1 MKDSNTKDNEREN
14 MSHTIMP
21 VRLGQILTGKVVAV
35 RYNGFGVV
43 MLNDYPI
50 HMANAF
56 TDETVKFE
64 ITQVNRKFARAEV
77 VGIVD
82 PSSDRVEMGK
92 DYLLDVGIA
101 PYVNLRYEAQLKLKQ
116 AQVKKIYTAAGIAA
130 NIAPTIGMKNPI
142 QYRNKTVVPIK
153 NDGEKLVTGFI
164 KRRTP
169 GEILPLTD
177 YYVNDPVI
185 DQTIAT
191 VRDILNQHHVT
202 VFNDET
208 QQGELRYIMV
218 RRGYYSHELMVV
230 LVSQTANIKDE
241 TDIAQEIVDVVPGIH
256 SVVLNHN
263 PRSLHLLMSGN
274 NRTLWGEDVIH
285 DTLLGIEFEIGP
297 NSFYQVNPQTTEVL
311 YALAAKKAELK
322 LTDTIIDAY
331 SGIGTIGLTVANQV
345 KQVLGVEVI
354 ARAVI
359 DAQKNVAN
367 NNVKN
372 ASFVTADAPE
382 QMRKWQQAGIKA
394 DVIFVDP
401 PRRGL
406 TNELLDAVAEIRPKR
421 FVYVSC
427 NPETMARDAKYL
439 IEKDFHIKG
448 DVQPLDQFPQTAH
461 VEVVT
466 VFEPNN

>member
-1 MKDSNTKDNEREN
+1 

-21 VRLGQILTGKVVAV
+21 VRLGQKLTGQVIDVL
-35 RYNGFGVV
+35 YNGFGVV
-43 MLNDYPI
+43 MLDDYPI

-56 TDETVKFE
+56 PDETVTFE

-77 VGIVD
+77 IDVVD
-82 PSSDRVEMGK
+82 PSPDRLEAGK

-101 PYVNLRYEAQLKLKQ
+101 PYINLRYEAQLKLKQ
-116 AQVKKIYTAAGIAA
+116 FQVEKFYAAAGIDA
-130 NIAPTIGMKNPI
+130 NIAPTIGMENPTH
-142 QYRNKTVVPIK
+142 YRNKTVVPIK
-153 NDGEKLVTGFI
+153 RDGDKLVTGFI

-169 GEILPLTD
+169 GEILPLSD

-185 DQTIAT
+185 DQTIGT
-191 VRDILNQHHVT
+191 VRDILNAHHIS
-202 VFNDET
+202 VFSDET
-208 QQGELRYIMV
+208 QQGEMRYIMV

-230 LVSQTANIKDE
+230 LVAQTATIKDE
-241 TDIAQEIVDVVPGIH
+241 MTIANEIAAVVPGIR

-263 PRSLHLLMSGN
+263 PRALHLLMSGD
-274 NRTLWGEDVIH
+274 NRTLWGADAIH

-311 YALAAKKAELK
+311 YALAARKAELK
-322 LTDTIIDAY
+322 PTDTVIDAY
-331 SGIGTIGLTVANQV
+331 SGIGTIGLTVASQV

-354 ARAVI
+354 ERAVI
-359 DAQKNVAN
+359 DAQKNVMN
-367 NNVKN
+367 NQVKN
-372 ASFVTADAPE
+372 ATFITADAPA
-382 QMRKWQQAGIKA
+382 QMHRWQQEGLHAN
-394 DVIFVDP
+394 VIFVDP

-406 TNELLDAVAEIRPKR
+406 TNELLDAVTEMRPDR

-427 NPETMARDAKYL
+427 NPATMARDAKYL
-439 IEKDFHIKG
+439 IEQGFHIKG

>member
-1 MKDSNTKDNEREN
+1 

-21 VRLGQILTGKVVAV
+21 VRLGQKLTGQVIDVL
-35 RYNGFGVV
+35 YNGFGVV
-43 MLNDYPI
+43 MLDDYPI

-56 TDETVKFE
+56 PDETVTFE

-77 VGIVD
+77 IDVVD
-82 PSSDRVEMGK
+82 PSPDRLEAGK

-101 PYVNLRYEAQLKLKQ
+101 PYINLRYEAQLKLKQ
-116 AQVKKIYTAAGIAA
+116 FQVEKFYAAAGIDA
-130 NIAPTIGMKNPI
+130 NIAPTIGMENPTH
-142 QYRNKTVVPIK
+142 YRNKTVVPIK
-153 NDGEKLVTGFI
+153 RDGDKLVTGFI

-169 GEILPLTD
+169 GEILPLSD

-185 DQTIAT
+185 DQTIGT
-191 VRDILNQHHVT
+191 VRDILNAHHIS
-202 VFNDET
+202 VFSDET
-208 QQGELRYIMV
+208 QQGEMRYIMV

-230 LVSQTANIKDE
+230 LVAQTATIKDE
-241 TDIAQEIVDVVPGIH
+241 MTIANEIAAVVPGIR

-263 PRSLHLLMSGN
+263 PRALHLLMSGD
-274 NRTLWGEDVIH
+274 NRTLWGADAIH

-311 YALAAKKAELK
+311 YALAARKAELK
-322 LTDTIIDAY
+322 PTDTVIDAY
-331 SGIGTIGLTVANQV
+331 SGIGTIGLTVASQV

-354 ARAVI
+354 ERAVI
-359 DAQKNVAN
+359 DAQKNVMN
-367 NNVKN
+367 NQVKN
-372 ASFVTADAPE
+372 ATFITADAPA
-382 QMRKWQQAGIKA
+382 QMHRWQQEGLHAN
-394 DVIFVDP
+394 VIFVDP

-406 TNELLDAVAEIRPKR
+406 TNELLDAVTEMRPDR

-427 NPETMARDAKYL
+427 NPATMAGDAKYL
-439 IEKDFHIKG
+439 IEQGFHIKG

>member
-1 MKDSNTKDNEREN
+1 

-21 VRLGQILTGKVVAV
+21 VRLGQKLTGQVIDVL
-35 RYNGFGVV
+35 YNGFGVV
-43 MLNDYPI
+43 MLDDYPI

-56 TDETVKFE
+56 PDETVTFE

-77 VGIVD
+77 IDVVD
-82 PSSDRVEMGK
+82 PSLDRLEAGK

-101 PYVNLRYEAQLKLKQ
+101 PYINLRYEAQLKLKQ
-116 AQVKKIYTAAGIAA
+116 FQVEKFYAAAGIDA
-130 NIAPTIGMKNPI
+130 NIAPTIGMENPTH
-142 QYRNKTVVPIK
+142 YRNKTVVPIK
-153 NDGEKLVTGFI
+153 RDGDKLVTGFI

-169 GEILPLTD
+169 GEILPLSD

-185 DQTIAT
+185 DQTIGT
-191 VRDILNQHHVT
+191 VRDILNAHHIS
-202 VFNDET
+202 VFSDET
-208 QQGELRYIMV
+208 QQGEMRYIMV
-218 RRGYYSHELMVV
+218 RRGYCSHELMVV
-230 LVSQTANIKDE
+230 LVAQTATIKDE
-241 TDIAQEIVDVVPGIH
+241 MAIANEIAAVVPGIR

-263 PRSLHLLMSGN
+263 PRALHLLMSGD
-274 NRTLWGEDVIH
+274 NRTLWGSDAIH

-311 YALAAKKAELK
+311 YALAARKAELK
-322 LTDTIIDAY
+322 STDTVIDAY
-331 SGIGTIGLTVANQV
+331 SGIGTIGLTVASQV

-354 ARAVI
+354 ERAVI
-359 DAQKNVAN
+359 DAQKNVMN
-367 NNVKN
+367 NQVKN
-372 ASFVTADAPE
+372 ATFITADAPA
-382 QMRKWQQAGIKA
+382 QMHRWQQEGLHAN
-394 DVIFVDP
+394 VIFVDP

-406 TNELLDAVAEIRPKR
+406 TNELLDAVTEMRPDR

-427 NPETMARDAKYL
+427 NPATMARDAKYL
-439 IEKDFHIKG
+439 IEQGFHIKG